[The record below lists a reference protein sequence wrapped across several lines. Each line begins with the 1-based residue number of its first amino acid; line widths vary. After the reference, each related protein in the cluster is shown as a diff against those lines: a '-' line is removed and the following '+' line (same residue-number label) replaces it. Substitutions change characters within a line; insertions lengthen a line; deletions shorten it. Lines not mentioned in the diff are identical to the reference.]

1 MAYLSEAAVEQ
12 VVLDQLAALG
22 YAVANDADIGP
33 DGKAP
38 EREAYADVVLVKRLV
53 AAIEKLNPAI
63 PLEARGDALRKL
75 LATEKPSLVE
85 ENRRLHKLMVEGVD
99 VEFYGEDGTIRGDK
113 VRLIDFV
120 DIGANDWLATGQ
132 FTVIESSINRRPDI
146 VVFVNGLPLGVIELK
161 APGGENA
168 TLAGAHNQLQTY
180 KAQISSLFRTNAVLV
195 ISDGLTAR
203 VGSLTADQERFM
215 PWRTTDGKVIAAKG
229 LPELS
234 ILIEGV
240 FDRRRLLDLL
250 HDFTVF
256 GETGSGLSKI
266 IAGYHQFH
274 AVRHAVEKTVEA
286 SAPQG
291 DRRVGVI
298 WHTQGSGK
306 SLLMAFYAGQLVR
319 RPELENPTIVVIT
332 DRNDLDD
339 QLFGT
344 FSMCRDLIRQTPIQA
359 DSRDDLKSAL
369 SRASGG
375 VIFTTIQK
383 FSPGVGEATFPM
395 LSDRRNIV
403 VIADEAHRS
412 QYGFRARI
420 EQKTG
425 EIAYGFAKYLRDALP
440 NASFI
445 GFTGTPIENDDVN
458 TPAVFGEYID
468 VYDISRAVEDGATVP
483 IYYES
488 RLARIELPDEEKP
501 KIDAEIE
508 ALTEDEATTEQER
521 IKRKW
526 ATVEALV
533 GSEKRLAMVAADLVR
548 HFEDRFAAVDG
559 KAMVVC
565 MSRRICVALYNQI
578 ISLRPAWHSDDD
590 AAGTI
595 KVVMT
600 GSAADPQGWQSHI
613 GTKSRRDLLAK
624 RAKDPN
630 DALKLV
636 IVRDMWLTGFDAPSM
651 HTMYIDKPM
660 KGHGLMQAIARVNR
674 VFRDKP
680 AGLVVDYIG
689 VAQNLKNALGQYS
702 GSDQRQAGIDEAEAV
717 ALLLEK
723 YEVVKAMYHG
733 FDYARGLAGTPH
745 QRLIVLAEAIEWI
758 LARQHESAAKETS
771 EEAKRRENRRYQDA
785 VLALSKAF
793 ALASASDEARDI
805 RDAVGFFQ
813 TVRGALVKS
822 SDRSG
827 NSVADREFAIQQ
839 ILDRA
844 VISTEIVDILAAAG
858 ITTPDISILSDEF
871 LAEIQHLEK
880 KNLALEA
887 LRKLLND
894 EIRSRSKTNIVET
907 KRFSERLETAIARY
921 HTNAISTVEVLQELI
936 DLAREVRAAR
946 RRGEDEGL
954 SQDEIAF
961 YDALA
966 ESENAVELMGN
977 DSLKVIAHELL
988 VSLKGSVSV
997 DWSHRESARA
1007 RMRVLVKRI
1016 LRKHGYP
1023 PDLQD
1028 AAVQTVL
1035 RQAEALSAAWVAS

>member
-12 VVLDQLAALG
+12 VVLDHLASLG
-22 YAVANDADIGP
+22 YVISSDSEIGP

-38 EREAYADVVLVKRLV
+38 EREAYSDVVLGKRLV

-63 PLEARGDALRKL
+63 PAEARGDALRKV

-99 VEFYGEDGTIRGDK
+99 VEFYSEDGTIRGDK
-113 VRLIDFV
+113 VRLIDFE
-120 DIGANDWLATGQ
+120 DLAANDWLATGQ
-132 FTVIESSINRRPDI
+132 FTVIQGSVNRRPDI

-168 TLAGAHNQLQTY
+168 TLSGAHNQLQTY
-180 KAQISSLFRTNAVLV
+180 KAQVPSLFRTNAVLV
-195 ISDGLTAR
+195 TSDGITAR

-215 PWRTTDGKVIAAKG
+215 PWRTTDGRVIAAKG
-229 LPELS
+229 QPELN
-234 ILIEGV
+234 ILIEGI
-240 FDRRRLLDLL
+240 FDRRRLFDLL

-291 DRRVGVI
+291 DRKVGVI
-298 WHTQGSGK
+298 WHTQGS
-306 SLLMAFYAGQLVR
+306 GQLVR

-339 QLFGT
+339 QLFAT

-359 DSRDDLKSAL
+359 DSRDDLQSAL

-383 FSPGVGEATFPM
+383 FSPATGETIYPM
-395 LSDRRNIV
+395 LSARRNIV

-412 QYGFRARI
+412 QYGFRAKI

-445 GFTGTPIENDDVN
+445 GFTGTPIEKDDVN

-488 RLARIELPDEEKP
+488 RLARIELPEDEKP

-508 ALTEDEATTEQER
+508 ELTEDEATTEQER

-533 GSEKRLAMVAADLVR
+533 GSEKRLSMVAADLVR
-548 HFEDRFAAVDG
+548 HFEDRVAAMDG

-565 MSRRICVALYNQI
+565 MSRRICVALYQHI
-578 ISLRPAWHSDDD
+578 VALRPDWHSDDD
-590 AAGTI
+590 AAGKI

-600 GSAADPQGWQSHI
+600 GSAADPQAWQPHI
-613 GTKSRRDLLAK
+613 GTKGRRDLLAK
-624 RAKDPN
+624 RAKDPK

-689 VAQNLKNALGQYS
+689 IAQNLKNALGQYS

-717 ALLLEK
+717 AVLLEK
-723 YEVVKAMYHG
+723 FEVVKAMYHG
-733 FDYARGLAGTPH
+733 FDYARGLAGTAH
-745 QRLIVLAEAIEWI
+745 ERLVVLAEAIEWI
-758 LARQHESAAKETS
+758 LDQQHEAAARETN
-771 EEAKRRENRRYQDA
+771 EDGKRRENRRYQDG

-793 ALASASDEARDI
+793 ALASASDEARAI
-805 RDAVGFFQ
+805 RDEVGFFQ
-813 TVRGALVKS
+813 TVRAALVKS
-822 SDRSG
+822 ADG
-827 NSVADREFAIQQ
+827 AGTTGADREFAIQQ

-844 VISTEIVDILAAAG
+844 VVSTEIVDILAAAG

-871 LAEIQHLEK
+871 LAEVQQLEK

-887 LRKLLND
+887 LQKLLND
-894 EIRSRSKTNIVET
+894 EIRSRSKTNVVET
-907 KRFSERLETAIARY
+907 KRFSERLEAAIARY

-936 DLAREVRAAR
+936 DLAKEVRAAR

-954 SQDEIAF
+954 SHDEIAF

-966 ESENAVELMGN
+966 ESESAVELMGN

-988 VSLKGSVSV
+988 ISLKGSVTV

-1035 RQAEALSAAWVAS
+1035 RQAEALSASWAQ